1 MIPIKTKKQLCCIFS
16 AVIIILLVI
25 SALCI
30 SAFAKMSDMLPVDT
44 NIPAPDIGGA
54 TGMDESAPIGTA
66 FQSMLEGKVNPEP
79 STSESRESTDTMSK
93 ALGIVVAVIVVLA
106 VIVLLIALIPRR
118 ERYSEDKK
126 E

>member
-44 NIPAPDIGGA
+44 NVPDTDIGGA
-54 TGMDESAPIGTA
+54 TGMDGSAPIGTA